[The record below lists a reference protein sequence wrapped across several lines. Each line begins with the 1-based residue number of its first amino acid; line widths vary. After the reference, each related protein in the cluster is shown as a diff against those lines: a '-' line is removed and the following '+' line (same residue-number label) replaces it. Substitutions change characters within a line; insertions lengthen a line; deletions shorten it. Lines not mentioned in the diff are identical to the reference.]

1 MDIKNEIGKT
11 EKISN
16 NLKRS
21 HVDINKALV
30 NFGGT
35 NAQNLFKVP
44 EILSSASN
52 KNKKV
57 AILNPKMRVDFRSG
71 VSVDIPLNV
80 SFYPAFIYIEFNKLA
95 NRINYMDVDS
105 EYVGGIYER
114 GGSTIIY
121 DTDYSMYVS
130 PTLNVSELT
139 KQKITII
146 PKISGPDGDNRL
158 PYIIERIVAIS

>member
-16 NLKRS
+16 NLKTS

-35 NAQNLFKVP
+35 NAQNLSKVP
-44 EILSSASN
+44 EILLSASN
-52 KNKKV
+52 RNKKV
-57 AILNPKMRVDFRSG
+57 AILNPKMQVNFKNN
-71 VSVDIPLNV
+71 VAVDIPINI
-80 SFYPAFIYIEFNKLA
+80 SFWPKFVYIEFNKLA
-95 NRINYMDVDS
+95 NRINYIDVDS

-114 GGSTIIY
+114 GGSAIIY
-121 DTDYSMYVS
+121 NAEYSMYIW
-130 PTLNVSELT
+130 PTLNIKELT

-146 PKISGPDGDNRL
+146 PKISGPDSDNNL
-158 PYIIERIVAIS
+158 PFIIERVVAIS